1 MQFLV
6 IARDGDDAEAPA
18 RRTRVRP
25 AHLDFIQPLVDRG
38 QILIGG
44 AILDPSGAMIGSTVL
59 AEFETRDELDEWLR
73 SDPYVTQ
80 QVWRSIEVHPFRTA
94 VGAWMPDA

>member
-6 IARDGDDAEAPA
+6 IGRDGDDADAPA

-25 AHLDFIQPLVDRG
+25 AHLDFIQPLVERG

-44 AILDPSGAMIGSTVL
+44 AILDASGAMIGSTL
-59 AEFETRDELDEWLR
+59 LTEFDTREDLDDWLR
-73 SDPYVTQ
+73 SDPYVTE
-80 QVWRSIEVHPFRTA
+80 QVWRSIEVHPFRSA
-94 VGAWMPDA
+94 VGAWMPAG

>member
-1 MQFLV
+1 MRFLV
-6 IARDGDDAEAPA
+6 IGRDGDDADAPA
-18 RRTRVRP
+18 RRGRVRP
-25 AHLDFIQPLVDRG
+25 AHLDSIQPFVDRG

-44 AILDPSGAMIGSTVL
+44 AILDDSGAMIGSILL
-59 AEFETRDELDEWLR
+59 AEFDTREALDEWLR
-73 SDPYVTQ
+73 SDPYVTE